1 MKPIL
6 RTPFF
11 EFGVKNYIYGDDVLR
26 IAEAAD
32 IAAARYDIDVL
43 MIVPYTEIRRIAEN
57 TARLVILAPYMDLLS
72 PGRGMADVLP
82 EALKAAGARGAVVN
96 HCERPMTLSA
106 VKRTIDRARELGMLS
121 FACSDSIAEARAL
134 AQLGPDIINPEPSE
148 LIGSGTPSGPA
159 FVREVTA
166 AVKHIDDTILVEQ
179 AAGISSGKQ
188 VYDLIL
194 AGAEGCGASSG
205 IFLSDDPRRMVE
217 EMIRSVRMAR
227 DDRAQAMKKQGA
239 S

>member
-11 EFGVKNYIYGDDVLR
+11 EFGVKNYFYGDDVLR

-43 MIVPYTEIRRIAEN
+43 MIVPYTEIRRVAEN

-106 VKRTIDRARELGMLS
+106 IKRTIDRARELLRLFRQHRRGPRP
-121 FACSDSIAEARAL
+121 CTARARHHQSRTQRTDRFRH
-134 AQLGPDIINPEPSE
+134 AQRPRFCTRGDR
-148 LIGSGTPSGPA
+148 G
-159 FVREVTA
+159 R
-166 AVKHIDDTILVEQ
+166 Q
-179 AAGISSGKQ
+179 AH
-188 VYDLIL
+188 
-194 AGAEGCGASSG
+194 
-205 IFLSDDPRRMVE
+205 R
-217 EMIRSVRMAR
+217 
-227 DDRAQAMKKQGA
+227 
-239 S
+239 